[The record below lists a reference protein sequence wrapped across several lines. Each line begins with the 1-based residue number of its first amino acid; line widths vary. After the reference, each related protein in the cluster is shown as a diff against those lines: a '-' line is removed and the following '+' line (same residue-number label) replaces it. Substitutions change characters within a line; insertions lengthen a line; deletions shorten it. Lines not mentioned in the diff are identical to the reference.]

1 MSKDIYEYDPEAG
14 KQFRRDAA
22 REFWKRA
29 YDPRTKGQAYRNRD
43 GYNLR
48 YGEFAEASAMDHLKR
63 GAIFSTMGS
72 GAKRTDTMNALGFLT
87 KAQKDSVFK
96 RDADGN
102 KMYTS
107 NVGPHGPMQVKAK
120 INKMNYVT
128 NSIVPAATIAG
139 IGMTLADGGGMGD
152 FMADFVAP
160 EIAGQVGWR
169 LGANVGFAAAASVGA
184 STATKAAVGFAVGA
198 TGFVAA
204 GAAAMGAGDLILSS
218 ADSDNIIKT
227 LAEEKRKTDFRS
239 SVTTSSDQ
247 LTHRRKAMQK
257 LSRSNLNDRGQL
269 MGNEAM
275 IMRGMM

>member
-1 MSKDIYEYDPEAG
+1 MSKDIYEYDPEVG

-22 REFWKRA
+22 RKFWKSA

-72 GAKRTDTMNALGFLT
+72 GAKRTDAMNALGFLT

-96 RDADGN
+96 RDANGT
-102 KMYTS
+102 KIYGGVKHS
-107 NVGPHGPMQVKAK
+107 NVGPVPKAK
-120 INKMNYVT
+120 VNKMNYVT